1 MNFKNIRREKW
12 MTPLSFRLFFRALLL
27 ELYQWLK
34 RLFHGRT
41 MTMEDYI
48 YKIARVTGNSEY
60 EIFCKSA
67 ESWPINEEKI
77 ERDFS
82 VYLSDRT
89 VPYYVIDF
97 IRKNKKHIDE
107 LHIPLF

>member
-1 MNFKNIRREKW
+1 MVGQIKSGAKAWLAVIFGGALSQMLHWLRKKVSRERPV
-12 MTPLSFRLFFRALLL
+12 TIGDQL
-27 ELYQWLK
+27 
-34 RLFHGRT
+34 
-41 MTMEDYI
+41 
-48 YKIARVTGNSEY
+48 YKIARVTGKSEY
-60 EIFCKSA
+60 DVFCKSA